1 MILVKSPKRL
11 SSLGIF
17 LLAMASGPGAFG
29 SDVADAVF
37 LNGKIITVDDQ
48 FSIVEAMAVS
58 DDRFIAVGTNEAMDG
73 FTGPETEVIDLKGRT
88 VVPGFID
95 GHAHMDREGLKF
107 ILPSMDG
114 VRSIDDILD
123 VIEKEVKR
131 KKPGE
136 WIVTMPIGDYPK
148 FAGGSELLAE
158 GRYPTRW
165 DLDRVAPDNPV
176 YIKGIWF
183 WWTGIPP
190 IVSIANSY
198 ALRLAGITK
207 DTVPPYAGIEI
218 VVDKESGEP
227 NGIFRETGTIGTLE
241 YSLMYAAPR
250 FSHEQR
256 VAGLKDS
263 MRRYNAAGTTSIYEG
278 HGISPVI
285 IRAYEQLHQ
294 IDELTVRSHL
304 VMSPTWDVAPGS
316 DIDKTVG
323 DWARYTSGRGV
334 GDDILRVSGIHAV
347 AGSSLQNDIRRKAS
361 TNPGWAGYSTDS
373 MLRQQ
378 RGSLTDLLLAATN
391 AGLHVNA
398 ITHTAELLEE
408 YLVALEDVD
417 EQVSIRDRRFVL
429 QHLSFVSEDH
439 QNRIKA
445 LGILPTF
452 LPGKTMWNT
461 GLKRTKGVDEATV
474 NTFLPLRSLTNKG
487 IRFAFATDN
496 VPIDPLHTL
505 GAAVTRRDGASGKV
519 IAPDQIISRENALRA
534 FTISA
539 AALSFDERSK
549 GSIEVGK
556 LADLAVLSADYLTV
570 PADEIRHIDVLM
582 TVVGGEI
589 VYRHPD
595 LDL

>member
-1 MILVKSPKRL
+1 MILMKSPKRL
-11 SSLGIF
+11 PSLGIF

-29 SDVADAVF
+29 SDVADTVF
-37 LNGKIITVDDQ
+37 INGKIITVDDN
-48 FSIVEAMAVS
+48 FNIVAAVAVGDGKFGAVGSNAEIEAMA
-58 DDRFIAVGTNEAMDG
+58 
-73 FTGPETEVIDLKGRT
+73 GPETEVIDLRGRT

-107 ILPSMDG
+107 ILPSMHG
-114 VRSIDDILD
+114 VRSINDILD
-123 VIEKEVKR
+123 VISSEVER
-131 KKPGE
+131 REPGE
-136 WIVTMPIGDYPK
+136 WIVTMPIGDYPT
-148 FAGGSELLAE
+148 FASGSGLLDE
-158 GRYPTRW
+158 QRYPTRW
-165 DLDRVAPDNPV
+165 DLDQVAPDNPV
-176 YIKGIWF
+176 YIKGIWY
-183 WWTGIPP
+183 WWRGEPP

-198 ALRLAGITK
+198 ALRLAGISK
-207 DTVPPYAGIEI
+207 DTQPPHAGIEI

-263 MRRYNAAGTTSIYEG
+263 MQRYNAAGTTSIYEG

-304 VMSPTWDVAPGS
+304 VMSPTWDVAPGN

-323 DWARYTSGRGV
+323 DWARYTGGRGV
-334 GDDILRVSGIHAV
+334 GDDMLRVSGIHAV
-347 AGSSLQNDIRRKAS
+347 AGNSLQNDIRRKAS

-378 RGSLTDLLLAATN
+378 RGSLTDLLLAATS

-408 YLVALEDVD
+408 YLVALETVD

-461 GLKRTKGVDEATV
+461 GLKRTKGLDEATV

-505 GAAVTRRDGASGKV
+505 GAAITRKDGASGKV
-519 IAPDQIISRENALRA
+519 IAPDQKISRENALRA
-534 FTISA
+534 FTINA
-539 AALSFDERSK
+539 AALSFEEQSK
-549 GSIEVGK
+549 GSIEAGK
-556 LADLAVLSADYLTV
+556 LADLAVLSADFLTV
-570 PADEIRHIDVLM
+570 PADDIRHIDVLM
-582 TVVGGEI
+582 TIVGGEI

>member
-1 MILVKSPKRL
+1 MILMKSPKRL

-207 DTVPPYAGIEI
+207 DTVPPHAGIEI

-323 DWARYTSGRGV
+323 DWARYTRGRGV

-347 AGSSLQNDIRRKAS
+347 AGNSLQNDIRRKAS

-378 RGSLTDLLLAATN
+378 RGSLTDLLLAATS

-474 NTFLPLRSLTNKG
+474 NTFLPLRSLTDKG

-505 GAAVTRRDGASGKV
+505 GAAITRKDGASGKV

-534 FTISA
+534 FTINA